1 MIRVALTIAAGGIFR
16 MDANIPTF
24 LYAMF
29 GGMLLIAMV
38 SIFGGFLHYRRE
50 RLLTHTERMK
60 ALELGREMPDD
71 AATARVK
78 AASGISP
85 SDDKTDDIGS
95 LARRCFTTALWVALG
110 GFLAASQ
117 GGRVNPSIAIAI
129 AASVAPVGITAMV
142 CGTIL
147 AVRTSAGPALRPFS
161 KGPLDAD
168 ALDVVSRRG

>member
-1 MIRVALTIAAGGIFR
+1 
-16 MDANIPTF
+16 MDANSTNL
-24 LYAMF
+24 LYSVL
-29 GGMLLIAMV
+29 GSVVLIIVVAIV
-38 SIFGGFLHYRRE
+38 GGFLHSRRE
-50 RLLTHTERMK
+50 RLLTHAERMK

-78 AASGISP
+78 AAFGISS
-85 SDDKTDDIGS
+85 SDDKAEDSGS

-117 GGRVNPSIAIAI
+117 GGWVNPSIAIAL
-129 AASVAPVGITAMV
+129 AASVAAVGVTAMI

-147 AVRTSAGPALRPFS
+147 AVRTSAGPAPGPFS
-161 KGPLDAD
+161 KGPMDAD